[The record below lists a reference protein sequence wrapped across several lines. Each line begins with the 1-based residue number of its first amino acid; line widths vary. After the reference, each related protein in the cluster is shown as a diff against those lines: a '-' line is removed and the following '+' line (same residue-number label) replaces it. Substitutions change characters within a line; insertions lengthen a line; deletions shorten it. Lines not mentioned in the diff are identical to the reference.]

1 MSADGH
7 HGGMDA
13 RRIGRVLRAIRE
25 HLGLTQREVADA
37 AALSQAVVSRAER
50 GEVSGLRL
58 ATLDRLAGALGAVVH
73 VEIRYRGGEVDRL
86 VDRGHASLVEFVVG
100 ILRGHGWEVVVE
112 YSFNEFVDRGSV
124 DVLAWHARTRTLLIV
139 EVKSRFTDLQAML
152 LSLGRKLRLV
162 PGIVREDLGWDAA
175 AVGRIVVV
183 SGTAQNRSVTAAHRS
198 IFDASFPARAG
209 DIRRWLR
216 SPAGPIA
223 GIWFVSPGAVP
234 TPRQVGRR
242 RRDGR
247 GGRGARPGSRS
258 STARTF

>member
-1 MSADGH
+1 
-7 HGGMDA
+7 MDA

-25 HLGLTQREVADA
+25 HLGLTQRQVAEA
-37 AALSQAVVSRAER
+37 AALSQAIVSRAER

-58 ATLDRLAGALGAVVH
+58 ATLDRIAAALGAVVH
-73 VEIRYRGGEVDRL
+73 VDIRYRGGEADRL
-86 VDRGHASLVEFVVG
+86 VDRGHAALVEFVVG
-100 ILRGHGWEVVVE
+100 VLRRIGWEVVVE
-112 YSFNEFVDRGSV
+112 YSFNAFGERGSV
-124 DVLAWHARTRTLLIV
+124 DVLAWHAPTRTLLIV

-209 DIRRWLR
+209 DIRGWLR
-216 SPAGPIA
+216 SPVGPIA
-223 GIWFVSPGAVP
+223 GVWFVSTGAVP
-234 TPRQVGRR
+234 TPRQAGRR
-242 RRDGR
+242 RREGRER
-247 GGRGARPGSRS
+247 GGRSGSSRPGPRS
-258 STARTF
+258 SAARSF